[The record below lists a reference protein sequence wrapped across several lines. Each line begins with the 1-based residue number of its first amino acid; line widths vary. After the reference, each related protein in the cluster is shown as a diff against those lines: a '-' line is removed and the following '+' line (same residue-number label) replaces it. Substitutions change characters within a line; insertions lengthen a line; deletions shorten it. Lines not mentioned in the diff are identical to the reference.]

1 MISLQFIIVILNF
14 VVTIFVLRYTTKQK
28 MKKRSQKSIGFFHP
42 FANDCGGGERVL
54 WYSVLSLQKNEP
66 ELEIVI
72 YTVSDVSKED
82 ILKKVHDRFGITIKE
97 SNLKFI
103 RIKYGI
109 LISAKLY
116 PRFTLIGQSL
126 GGMLLGVVSVIL
138 YPVDLFFDST
148 GHAFTFPIA
157 KLLGIKKVGCYVH
170 YPTISTDM
178 LSRVQKQS
186 NLYNNS
192 GLVAKSKIFSTLKLV
207 YYKLFA
213 LCYRFTGKF
222 ADLVITNGTWTQNHI
237 IQLWGS
243 DDKRPIRKIYPPCD
257 TIFKKL
263 APETIENSNNEKS
276 NSENSNNE
284 NPNVSDGGS
293 NDKKDTTK
301 IINEHNDEKKK
312 KKKKKKLCILF
323 LLVNLDQKKITSC
336 KESFEKMLN
345 QYNGDKI
352 PILVCVGSCRNRE
365 DEQRIELLK
374 KLVLEK
380 KLQDSIQFRVN
391 VSYQELLN
399 WLQRAIAGLHTMR
412 DEHFGICVVEYMANK
427 VIPIAHNSAGPKLDI
442 VTPFKCKPTGFLAE
456 TCEQYCN
463 CILKVL
469 QMNDTQRKELT
480 KNAYNSIQRF
490 ENQEYIKEFNQL
502 ISELF

>member
-1 MISLQFIIVILNF
+1 M
-14 VVTIFVLRYTTKQK
+14 KQ
-28 MKKRSQKSIGFFHP
+28 RTQKSIGFFHP

-66 ELEIVI
+66 DLEIVI

-82 ILKKVHDRFGITIKE
+82 ILKKVQDRFGITIKKA
-97 SNLKFI
+97 NLKFI

-126 GGMLLGVVSVIL
+126 GGMILGFVSVIL

-178 LSRVQKQS
+178 LSRVKNQN

-192 GLVAKSKIFSTLKLV
+192 GLVAKSKIFSTLKLI

-243 DDKRPIRKIYPPCD
+243 HDKRPIRKIYPPCD

-263 APETIENSNNEKS
+263 VPETIENSNNEKKIDENKINS
-276 NSENSNNE
+276 NSSGSGSDNDNDNNDRTNTIENNE
-284 NPNVSDGGS
+284 
-293 NDKKDTTK
+293 
-301 IINEHNDEKKK
+301 EKKNEQK
-312 KKKKKKLCILF
+312 RILYF
-323 LLVNLDQKKITSC
+323 ISVGQFRPEKDHQLQI
-336 KESFEKMLN
+336 ESFEKMLK
-345 QYNGDKI
+345 QYSGDKI
-352 PILVCVGSCRNRE
+352 PILVCIGSCRNQE
-365 DEQRIELLK
+365 DEQRIEFLK

-399 WLQRAIAGLHTMR
+399 WLQKGIAGLHTMR
-412 DEHFGICVVEYMANK
+412 DEHFGICVVEYMANY

-442 VTPFKCKPTGFLAE
+442 VTPFKNKPTGFLAE
-456 TCEQYCN
+456 TSEQYCN
-463 CILKVL
+463 SILKVL
-469 QMNDTQRKELT
+469 QMGDPQRKELT
-480 KNAYNSIQRF
+480 HNAYNSIQRF
-490 ENQEYIKEFNQL
+490 ENQEYIKEFNKL
-502 ISELF
+502 ISELL